1 MPSLSSY
8 DRGKKAMEGRRVIA
22 DIESG
27 KASMEILL
35 GPLKALQ
42 RRQKEAKKRVYTP
55 RMVFCLG
62 NHENRIARH
71 VESNP
76 ELDGSLS
83 FDDLGLEAMGWEV
96 IPFLQPIVIDGIA
109 YAHYFYNPMSG
120 RPYGGAIENKM
131 SKVKTSFTMG
141 HQQGL
146 QIATATNN
154 AGTKMWGL
162 VAGSF
167 YQHFEN
173 YIGPQ
178 GNDHWRGIVMKH
190 NVNNGDYSPCIVN
203 MDYLL
208 ENYL

>member
-1 MPSLSSY
+1 MYS
-8 DRGKKAMEGRRVIA
+8 
-22 DIESG
+22 
-27 KASMEILL
+27 
-35 GPLKALQ
+35 
-42 RRQKEAKKRVYTP
+42 P
-55 RMVFCLG
+55 RLVFCLG

-96 IPFLQPIVIDGIA
+96 IPFLQPVIIDGIA

-120 RPYGGAIENKM
+120 RPYGGAIGNKM

-146 QIATATNN
+146 QIATETTNS
-154 AGTKMWGL
+154 GTKMWGL

-167 YQHFEN
+167 YQHFED